1 MDPNTAAA
9 APGQGQRKTSPWV
22 YAGCGCAVL
31 LVLTAVVCLFVVKKL
46 ADQGHRMEQ
55 GLADPKVREQRTR
68 ELLSYRELPAG
79 YYPAG
84 ALSLPYLLDMA
95 FLGDHSPA
103 AGETHVDIEDHGF
116 IFIKMHWGKIP
127 AEAGARRRM
136 LYGANG
142 KAPWEQGSGFRV
154 EIARAAGRRR
164 GDGRWRPR
172 RLPGDARRRPHERQ
186 GAPRHHRYP
195 DDRVRRPPHPHRR
208 LARPRPR
215 AGRAHLHARPG
226 RHARRSA
233 GDHRLPRSFQSLLR
247 RILRVTAP
255 ELSPIGRAVSAGPVC
270 CRHRGIEEL
279 IRRGHISA
287 SPPIG
292 DEQIQPASLDLRL
305 GPIGYRVRASF
316 LPNNRSTVAAKLASG
331 KTCIFEPQNPEF
343 KSLQKTC
350 RRNAVFSP
358 YRPSRRAMRSCI
370 ANVCIL

>member
-154 EIARAAGRRR
+154 ETHEPLGDGEVTAGGAHVVYRATR
-164 GDGRWRPR
+164 GDVHMNGK
-172 RLPGDARRRPHERQ
+172 
-186 GAPRHHRYP
+186 
-195 DDRVRRPPHPHRR
+195 V
-208 LARPRPR
+208 
-215 AGRAHLHARPG
+215 
-226 RHARRSA
+226 
-233 GDHRLPRSFQSLLR
+233 
-247 RILRVTAP
+247 
-255 ELSPIGRAVSAGPVC
+255 
-270 CRHRGIEEL
+270 HRGITDILMIECADRR
-279 IRRGHISA
+279 IRIGVWLGRDPAPGEPTSA
-287 SPPIG
+287 
-292 DEQIQPASLDLRL
+292 LDLA
-305 GPIGYRVRASF
+305 GTPADPRAITAF
-316 LPNNRSTVAAKLASG
+316 LDHFNLCSG
-331 KTCIFEPQNPEF
+331 G
-343 KSLQKTC
+343 S
-350 RRNAVFSP
+350 
-358 YRPSRRAMRSCI
+358 
-370 ANVCIL
+370 